1 MSTRNIVPGQVYKV
15 NEEGS
20 TLEVRD
26 REVRKLIIGGLP
38 VPVPVILVTIYH
50 PGDGKNATIIIHTQ
64 IPEGA
69 FLMALDRNMM
79 QLIGNS
85 KLS

>member
-20 TLEVRD
+20 TLEVIE
-26 REVRKLIIGGLP
+26 REVRTLNIGGLP
-38 VPVPVILVTIYH
+38 APVPLFLVKICH
-50 PGDGKNATIIIHTQ
+50 PGDVKNKPVIIYARVMDGVLLT
-64 IPEGA
+64 
-69 FLMALDRNMM
+69 ALDRNLM